1 MRIQISMSAPGQ
13 VEQGVLDG
21 RLHVGVIP
29 QVGALSGLEYQPLYS
44 ERAELYCAAGHP
56 LFALEDSKLTLE
68 ELRRHDAISPSFRV
82 PAEVQQQFQAL
93 RCTATASDR
102 EGIAFLLL
110 TGHYIGYLPDHYA
123 AQWVASGR
131 MRALD
136 PTRYH
141 YDLVLSAVTR
151 KGRRPHLV
159 LESFLEALAG
169 TPISN

>member
-1 MRIQISMSAPGQ
+1 MQ
-13 VEQGVLDG
+13 E
-21 RLHVGVIP
+21 
-29 QVGALSGLEYQPLYS
+29 
-44 ERAELYCAAGHP
+44 
-56 LFALEDSKLTLE
+56 
-68 ELRRHDAISPSFRV
+68 
-82 PAEVQQQFQAL
+82 QFQQL

-123 AQWVASGR
+123 AQWVTSGR

-136 PTRYH
+136 PARYY

-159 LESFLEALAG
+159 LESFLDALAG
-169 TPISN
+169 DTSAS